1 MSTYQVVKS
10 EKKKDVTGGA
20 IVQLLTLKNAE
31 GKEKDGVTMF
41 IPAGQPAPVVGAALE
56 GSVEYDEK
64 FQEFKFKGARKGPY
78 NGRSG
83 APRDF
88 KADPVKQ
95 AAIAMEASQKAAVE
109 IVRLAHDIGA
119 PDTAEG
125 LGHVRGV
132 VQEVAGLLYEQI
144 QKAMGEAK

>member
-20 IVQLLTLKNAE
+20 IVQLLTLKNTE

-56 GSVEYDEK
+56 GTVEYDEK

-109 IVRLAHDIGA
+109 IVRMSLSDVRDPEA
-119 PDTAEG
+119 PA
-125 LGHVRGV
+125 LGPL
-132 VQEVAGLLYEQI
+132 VQSVKEVAQSLYEQI

>member
-1 MSTYQVVKS
+1 MPSYQVVKS

-20 IVQLLTLKNAE
+20 IVQLLTLKNTE

-56 GSVEYDEK
+56 GTVEYDEK

-83 APRDF
+83 AARDF

-95 AAIAMEASQKAAVE
+95 AAIAMESAQKSGVE
-109 IVRLAHDIGA
+109 IVRIWRDHWDDGVPLDEL
-119 PDTAEG
+119 TAY
-125 LGHVRGV
+125 VKS
-132 VQEVAGLLYEQI
+132 VAAELYEQI